1 VRCSLV
7 VVPAVH
13 HDAVADQPG
22 VCLQVAGECR
32 HRVAPVHLKM
42 LCAPQARYQPPSP
55 PVRDGEEEEEVEE
68 EMVDG

>member
-1 VRCSLV
+1 
-7 VVPAVH
+7 
-13 HDAVADQPG
+13 
-22 VCLQVAGECR
+22 
-32 HRVAPVHLKM
+32 M